1 MVVASILF
9 FLSSFFSLKI
19 DPKMMIVLRLQVE
32 YDYVPAVPLPPD
44 DVGDAAVVLGPVQRR
59 PVAES
64 LTLVP
69 GHHQH

>member
-1 MVVASILF
+1 
-9 FLSSFFSLKI
+9 
-19 DPKMMIVLRLQVE
+19 MMIVLRLQVE

-69 GHHQH
+69 GHQQHWQNVCISSNTTLLPEIKISF